1 MEGRLVNNTDMK
13 FLVRANKEIIAK
25 VDYIAQYHG
34 ISRNAEVNLALRK
47 LIVDF
52 EKEVEPIQLDS
63 SDDSSK

>member
-1 MEGRLVNNTDMK
+1 MNNTDMK

-25 VDYIAQYHG
+25 VDYIAQYHR

-63 SDDSSK
+63 SDASSK

>member
-1 MEGRLVNNTDMK
+1 MNNTDMK

-25 VDYIAQYHG
+25 VDYIAQYHW

-63 SDDSSK
+63 SDASSK

>member
-34 ISRNAEVNLALRK
+34 ISSNADLNLALRK

-63 SDDSSK
+63 SDASSK